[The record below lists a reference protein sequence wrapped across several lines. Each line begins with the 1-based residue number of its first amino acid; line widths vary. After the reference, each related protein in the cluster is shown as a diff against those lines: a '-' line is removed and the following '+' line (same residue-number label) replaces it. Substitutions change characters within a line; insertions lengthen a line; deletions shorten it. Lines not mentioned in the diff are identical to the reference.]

1 MGFCGAGAG
10 GPAGAGGA
18 SGAAGR
24 ASGAGA
30 DGSLSTSWLVGSHI
44 AQASLKLANSNSDSH
59 FLQ

>member
-10 GPAGAGGA
+10 TGGA
-18 SGAAGR
+18 AGAAGR
-24 ASGAGA
+24 ASRAGA

-44 AQASLKLANSNSDSH
+44 AQASLKLANSNSDSC